1 MYESLR
7 QNGQREKKKEERKR
21 RKKKNRNTEIE
32 RQKRKKKKRNV
43 RSFFPF
49 FSSFFPHPYRRVD
62 ELLRLLSTKKIEA
75 EIADDAGKAASG
87 EENAGEEGEIT
98 SKN

>member
-1 MYESLR
+1 M
-7 QNGQREKKKEERKR
+7 KDKKE
-21 RKKKNRNTEIE
+21 
-32 RQKRKKKKRNV
+32 KRKKAKNV
-43 RSFFPF
+43 RSSLPF
-49 FSSFFPHPYRRVD
+49 LFLVLSSSVSSSRRTLAAALD
-62 ELLRLLSTKKIEA
+62 KKKIEA